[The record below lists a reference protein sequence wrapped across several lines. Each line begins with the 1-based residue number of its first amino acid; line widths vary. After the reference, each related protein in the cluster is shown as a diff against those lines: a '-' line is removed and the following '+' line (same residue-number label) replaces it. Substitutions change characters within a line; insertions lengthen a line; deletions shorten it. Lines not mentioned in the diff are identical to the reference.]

1 MCVAESGGSVMVSDS
16 AKVVCDDVSQSRFD
30 ENSIVD
36 DSTRYVHKEKDFVSL
51 LSSTPGQFVC

>member
-1 MCVAESGGSVMVSDS
+1 MMVSDS
-16 AKVVCDDVSQSRFD
+16 AKVVCDDVSQSHFD

-36 DSTRYVHKEKDFVSL
+36 DSTRYVHKEKDFISL